1 MKVNCSYKKLI
12 VIEELKPNPDNP
24 NRHSNEQIEKLAAVI
39 NYQGWRAP
47 IVVSNLSGYIVKGHG
62 RLMAAEKAG
71 YKKVPVD
78 FQDYDSLEQEKAD
91 LIADNRLAELSE
103 WNDLKLNDML
113 AELNKSENLDIELS
127 GYSADE
133 FSGLAEGLFNPN
145 ESPSA
150 AHGEV
155 TQVQI
160 DATGR
165 SLDGQFQG
173 KDSHLVNVTC
183 PHCGDDFSVSMRESS

>member
-1 MKVNCSYKKLI
+1 MKTNCVYSKL
-12 VIEELKPNPDNP
+12 VPIEELKPNPDNP
-24 NRHSNEQIEKLAAVI
+24 NRHSNEQIEKLATVI
-39 NYQGWRAP
+39 EYQGWRAP
-47 IVVSNLSGYIVKGHG
+47 IVVSKLSGYIVKGHG

-78 FQDYDSLEQEKAD
+78 YQDYDSLEQEKAD

-113 AELNKSENLDIELS
+113 AELNKSEEIDIALS
-127 GYSADE
+127 GYSSDE

-155 TQVQI
+155 TQAQI
-160 DATGR
+160 DATGK
-165 SLDGQFQG
+165 SLDGQFLEG
-173 KDSHLVNVTC
+173 KSHLVSVTC

>member
-1 MKVNCSYKKLI
+1 MEVNCSYKKLI
-12 VIEELKPNPDNP
+12 LIEELKPNPDNP

-113 AELNKSENLDIELS
+113 AELKKSENLDIELS
-127 GYSADE
+127 GYSAD
-133 FSGLAEGLFNPN
+133 GLKPSIIKYAIKKPEIIPLKNVLRTSLNSKLFIFDFYL
-145 ESPSA
+145 
-150 AHGEV
+150 
-155 TQVQI
+155 T
-160 DATGR
+160 D
-165 SLDGQFQG
+165 
-173 KDSHLVNVTC
+173 HL
-183 PHCGDDFSVSMRESS
+183 F